1 LIKRIFKIAALFSVT
16 AIVFGAS
23 AYFTLNFI
31 VKSEDTV
38 VVPDLVEKDVIY
50 ALEILTEIG
59 LNTKVKRSEYNSDIP
74 KNHVIFQDPAPGAE
88 IKKGR
93 DVRIVISKGAKT
105 ISMPNL
111 KRLSVQQALIILEE
125 NGLRLGEKSLSFN
138 NAIIKDDVV
147 EHLPSPGSPV
157 KRGESV
163 NLLVS
168 LGPLPKAYKMPDLEG
183 LSIED
188 AILLIERDNLAVGEI
203 KSFFYEAKPKNVVAG
218 QEPLSGHRVIEGST
232 VNIIINREPKKNDQR
247 YSAGLG
253 GVGLFRYRIETGFLK
268 RHIKVRLNSFSVSS
282 DLFDDFMKPGEEI
295 WVLVPK
301 NNDATVILY
310 RDGAIV
316 KSEVF
321 D

>member
-1 LIKRIFKIAALFSVT
+1 LIKRILKIAALFSVT

-23 AYFTLNFI
+23 AYFSLNFI

-50 ALEILTEIG
+50 ALEILSEIG

-74 KNHVIFQDPAPGAE
+74 KNHVIFQDPASGAE

-93 DVRIVISKGAKT
+93 DVRIVISKGAKN

-111 KRLSVQQALIILEE
+111 KRLSIQQALIILEE
-125 NGLRLGEKSLSFN
+125 NGLRPGEKSLSYN

-147 EHLPSPGSPV
+147 EQLPSPGSLV

-168 LGPLPKAYKMPDLEG
+168 LGPIPKAHKMPDLEG

-188 AILLIERDNLAVGEI
+188 AILLIERENLVVGEI
-203 KSFFYEAKPKNVVAG
+203 KSFFYGDKPKNVVAG
-218 QEPLSGHRVIEGST
+218 QEPLAGHRVIEGST
-232 VNIIINREPKKNDQR
+232 VDIIINREPKKSDQR
-247 YSAGLG
+247 YAGGQG

-268 RHIKVRLNSFSVSS
+268 RHIKVLLNSFGVSS

-295 WVLVPK
+295 WLLVPK